1 MILPFKGLPSPSKE
15 LSPSQPLGLFC
26 GALDTLHFT
35 GMWPLQ
41 LCIMGSSDM
50 LLPATCPWVCH
61 LSCGVTGGFSFPEW
75 FHEAVSELTDERFHT
90 WGWTSVQ
97 QCQRVLMR
105 TLCLAGVDRFL
116 KSSLGSLLCW
126 CDLWLPTLHIILF
139 PLALFGCFYF
149 LFPRKHTE
157 CLFSLKFLLHFL
169 FVCCV
174 CTNGSKDNLWEPF
187 SFIFPRDGT

>member
-116 KSSLGSLLCW
+116 EFSGFPSLLVW
-126 CDLWLPTLHIILF
+126 PVTSNIAYNLVPS
-139 PLALFGCFYF
+139 CFIWV
-149 LFPRKHTE
+149 L
-157 CLFSLKFLLHFL
+157 LFS
-169 FVCCV
+169 
-174 CTNGSKDNLWEPF
+174 
-187 SFIFPRDGT
+187 FPKKAYWMLV